1 MPTPVGIGIIGAGDV
16 AGRDYL
22 PEIHRLEGAITLRA
36 ICARRERRAREA
48 AERYAVPRDVVPD
61 WYTSV
66 GDVLA
71 REDVGAIVNLTPFAV
86 HAEVTRAALEAGK
99 HVYTEKPLA
108 ATGSEARKLA
118 DVARRR
124 GLVLACAPSVMVFPQ
139 LLAAQE
145 IVRSGALG
153 KIHTARARCSDGVP
167 PWHGYSSDPTPFF
180 AADVGPLVD
189 LGVYPLHAITGLLGP
204 VRRVAAMSTRTRTS
218 FVVEDGPAEGKRV
231 AVEAPDN
238 WHLTLELD
246 GGALAS
252 IETNY
257 CSAGSPAPGC
267 ELLGERGG
275 IALDPID
282 CSAPLGVNRPGD
294 DGWVSEAV
302 PHQRTS
308 GPDHILGVAHMVE
321 CVSGDRELVLTPEH
335 AIHVVDVIEAARR
348 SVIEGRSVPVVST
361 F

>member
-1 MPTPVGIGIIGAGDV
+1 MPTPVGIGIVGVGDV
-16 AGRDYL
+16 AWRDYL
-22 PEIHRLEGAITLRA
+22 PEIHRLDGAITLRA
-36 ICARRERRAREA
+36 VCARRERRAREA
-48 AERYAVPRDVVPD
+48 AERYAVPRDLVPD
-61 WYTSV
+61 WCTSV
-66 GDVLA
+66 GDLLA
-71 REDVGAIVNLTPFAV
+71 RDDVDAIVNLTPFAA
-86 HAEVTRAALEAGK
+86 HAEVTSAALEAGK

-108 ATGSEARKLA
+108 PSGGEARELA
-118 DVARRR
+118 EMARRR

-139 LLAAQE
+139 LLRAQE

-153 KIHTARARCSDGVP
+153 KIFTARARCSDGVP

-189 LGVYPLHAITGLLGP
+189 LGVYPLHAITGVLGP
-204 VRRVAAMSTRTRTS
+204 ARRVAAMSTRTRSS

-257 CSAGSPAPGC
+257 CSAGSAGPDC
-267 ELLGERGG
+267 EFLGERGSV
-275 IALDPID
+275 ALELID
-282 CSAPLGVNRPGD
+282 GSAPLRVKRPSDG
-294 DGWVSEAV
+294 GWVTEAV

-308 GPDHILGVAHMVE
+308 GPDHILGVGHMVK

-335 AIHVVDVIEAARR
+335 AIHVIDVLEAARR
-348 SVIEGRSVPVVST
+348 SAAEGRSVAVAST